1 MENSQKL
8 KIKKADII
16 LMIAII
22 LIGCVLILVMKLY
35 SQNKEKQVVISVD
48 GNIEKTF
55 SINEDIVYNISSEK
69 GENVLVIKD
78 GQVYVEEA
86 DCRDGICKKKG
97 KVEDIGESIVCL
109 PHKVIISIEEISD
122 GK

>member
-86 DCRDGICKKKG
+86 DCRDK
-97 KVEDIGESIVCL
+97 S
-109 PHKVIISIEEISD
+109 
-122 GK
+122 